1 MDDYEP
7 GAECQLTLD
16 MPDEAWQGEIAQA
29 HLSVLETP
37 PDLAGF
43 EVDQLS
49 GKVGD
54 TVEVPLDLPQNF
66 EGMVILSGPDIE
78 EVMYPRY
85 PLGSVEVEL
94 SQEGTYSLVLS
105 DEKNG
110 WVDENKDEV
119 VIAASA
125 Q

>member
-1 MDDYEP
+1 M
-7 GAECQLTLD
+7 
-16 MPDEAWQGEIAQA
+16 
-29 HLSVLETP
+29 
-37 PDLAGF
+37 
-43 EVDQLS
+43 S
-49 GKVGD
+49 GKVGEI
-54 TVEVPLDLPQNF
+54 VEVPLDLPQNF
-66 EGMVILSGPDIE
+66 EGMVILSGPDKE

-110 WVDENKDEV
+110 WVDENKNEV
-119 VIAASA
+119 VITVSA